1 MCPCKKSDK
10 TMNTNEIGN
19 PISSGA
25 AKRSLPPP
33 ARTGACPYCMRKH
46 ILKARGYARELREDG
61 TREWERE
68 NLLENLLLAE
78 DHAEALGDAGFKAA
92 IRGARL
98 IVEDGGL
105 PDMEPLLARA
115 REKIMDAGVKSSPV
129 VERAQTPA

>member
-1 MCPCKKSDK
+1 MCNCKKQK
-10 TMNTNEIGN
+10 IMEAM
-19 PISSGA
+19 PIPLKKQQPVIS
-25 AKRSLPPP
+25 RS
-33 ARTGACPYCMRKH
+33 GACPYCLRKH
-46 ILKARGYARELREDG
+46 LLKASGYAAEVREDG

-92 IRGARL
+92 IRQARL

-115 REKIMDAGVKSSPV
+115 REKILGPRTVDGVGEVLK
-129 VERAQTPA
+129 ETTPAPTKTEN

>member
-1 MCPCKKSDK
+1 MPPLFPESQGSAIVEQPQ
-10 TMNTNEIGN
+10 T
-19 PISSGA
+19 
-25 AKRSLPPP
+25 PP
-33 ARTGACPYCMRKH
+33 ARTGACPYCLRKH

-92 IRGARL
+92 IREARL
-98 IVEDGGL
+98 LLEDGGL

>member
-1 MCPCKKSDK
+1 M
-10 TMNTNEIGN
+10 
-19 PISSGA
+19 SSA
-25 AKRSLPPP
+25 PAPVMPPLFPESPKLDVSEKPAPAP
-33 ARTGACPYCMRKH
+33 ARTGACPFCLRKH
-46 ILKARGYARELREDG
+46 LLKARGYAKELREDA
-61 TREWERE
+61 TREWEWE

-78 DHAEALGDAGFKAA
+78 DHAEALGDAGFKSA